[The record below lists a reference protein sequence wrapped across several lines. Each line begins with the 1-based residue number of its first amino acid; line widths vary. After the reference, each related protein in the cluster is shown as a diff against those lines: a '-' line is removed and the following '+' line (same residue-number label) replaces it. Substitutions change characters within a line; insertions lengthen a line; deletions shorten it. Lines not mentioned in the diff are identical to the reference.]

1 MDKAKGIKIGGI
13 MQSTDLSMVGVMST
27 PDRPGI
33 ASAIMDS
40 LGQHGVN
47 VEFIVQCIDLNNLS
61 NIVFCVK
68 EAVVDQALSLLEEV
82 RKEVGAQ
89 RVVVT
94 RDVAIVSIFGPDFR
108 QRPGIAGAMFK
119 ALAGQNINILAIST
133 SISTV
138 SCVIEADRLA
148 KAVQAIRDTFELP

>member
-1 MDKAKGIKIGGI
+1 MDTGKNIRIGGI
-13 MQSTDLSMVGVMST
+13 IQSTDLGMIGVMST

-47 VEFIVQCIDLNNLS
+47 VEFIVQCIDLNDLS
-61 NIVFCVK
+61 NVVFCVK
-68 EAVVDQALSLLEEV
+68 ETVIEQTLSLLDDV
-82 RKEVGAQ
+82 RRDVGAQ

-94 RDVAIVSIFGPDFR
+94 RGVAIVSIFGPDFR
-108 QRPGIAGAMFK
+108 QRPGIAGAMFE
-119 ALAGQNINILAIST
+119 AQADQGINIMAIST

-138 SCVIEADRLA
+138 SCVIMADDLP
-148 KAVQAIRDTFELP
+148 KAIQAIRDNFELP

>member
-1 MDKAKGIKIGGI
+1 MDKGKNIKIGGI
-13 MQSTDLSMVGVMST
+13 MQSADLGMVGVMST
-27 PDRPGI
+27 PDRPGV
-33 ASAIMDS
+33 ASSIMDS

-68 EAVVDQALSLLEEV
+68 EAAVDHALALLEEV

-89 RVVVT
+89 RVIVT

-119 ALAGQNINILAIST
+119 SLADQGINIMSIST

-138 SCVIEADRLA
+138 SCVIESDRLA

>member
-1 MDKAKGIKIGGI
+1 MDKGKNIKIGGI
-13 MQSTDLSMVGVMST
+13 MQSTDLGMVGVMST

-33 ASAIMDS
+33 ASSIMDS

-68 EAVVDQALSLLEEV
+68 EASVDHALSLLEEV
-82 RKEVGAQ
+82 RREVGAQ
-89 RVVVT
+89 RIIVT
-94 RDVAIVSIFGPDFR
+94 RDVAIISIFGPDFR
-108 QRPGIAGAMFK
+108 QRPGIAGAMFR
-119 ALAGQNINILAIST
+119 ALADQGINIMSIST

-138 SCVIEADRLA
+138 SCVIESDRLA

>member
-1 MDKAKGIKIGGI
+1 MDKARGIKIGGI

-68 EAVVDQALSLLEEV
+68 EAVVDQTLSLLEEV
-82 RKEVGAQ
+82 RKDVGAQ

-94 RDVAIVSIFGPDFR
+94 RDVAIISIFGPDFR
-108 QRPGIAGAMFK
+108 QRPGIAGAMFT
-119 ALAGQNINILAIST
+119 ALARQSINILAIST

-148 KAVQAIRDTFELP
+148 KAVQAIRETFDLP